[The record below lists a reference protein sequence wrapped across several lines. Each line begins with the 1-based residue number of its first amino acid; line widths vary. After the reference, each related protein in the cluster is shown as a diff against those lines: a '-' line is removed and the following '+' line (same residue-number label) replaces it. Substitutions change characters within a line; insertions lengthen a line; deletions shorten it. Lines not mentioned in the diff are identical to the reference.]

1 MMESERPR
9 TRLAQVLRQRHMT
22 LEAFRKQYA
31 ELAQA
36 GLSERQ
42 AYRWVDGGLKSLPYP
57 HAQATLERLFGEP
70 AARLFGP
77 PYGTGVVLPGRRF
90 DAATAHR
97 GYARDDW
104 QGQVIAMSAE
114 RARDFLSRAEAT
126 NVGAETLDQLAD
138 DVRRLTVAYQQE
150 PLEQLLGD
158 MGDTQDRAFELL
170 EGRQRPEQTRD
181 LYLLAGVASGLM
193 AKASHDLGA
202 PHDAMTQAR
211 AAYTCADNAGH
222 DGLRA
227 WTRGLQS
234 IIAYWSGWLD
244 DSVRYAR
251 RGFDAATRSRGTAG
265 VWLAS
270 SEARAYAAL
279 GQIDESNAAI
289 GRATEAREHVLPD
302 ELDHLGGLC
311 TFNRPKQLYYAADS
325 MAWAGREEAEHTER
339 LAIEAL
345 DAYGHAPARNRA
357 FSDEAGTRCALAIA
371 RLARGEVE
379 GAVDAM
385 TPVLELPPAQRIHG
399 IVVSVERVQRQ
410 LASIESGGRRA
421 TDLAEATQ
429 SFTAQRLALKG

>member
-1 MMESERPR
+1 
-9 TRLAQVLRQRHMT
+9 MT
-22 LEAFRKQYA
+22 LDAFRKQYA

-42 AYRWVDGGLKSLPYP
+42 AYRWLDGGLKSLPYP

-70 AARLFGP
+70 VARLFGP

-90 DAATAHR
+90 DADAAQR
-97 GYARDDW
+97 GHARDDW

-150 PLEQLLGD
+150 PLERLLGD
-158 MGDTQDRAFELL
+158 MGDTQDRAFGLL

-234 IIAYWSGWLD
+234 LIAYWSGRLD
-244 DSVRYAR
+244 DSVRYAL
-251 RGFDAATRSRGTAG
+251 RGSDAATRSQNSAG
-265 VWLAS
+265 VWLAA
-270 SEARAYAAL
+270 SEARVYAAL
-279 GQIDESNAAI
+279 GQVDESNAAI
-289 GRATEAREHVLPD
+289 ERATEAREHVRPD
-302 ELDHLGGLC
+302 ELDDLGGLC
-311 TFNRPKQLYYAADS
+311 TFKRPKQLYYAADS
-325 MAWAGREEAEHTER
+325 LAWGGREEAEHTEL

-345 DAYGHAPARNRA
+345 DAYDHAPVEDRS
-357 FSDEAGTRCALAIA
+357 FSDEAGTRCALAVS
-371 RLARGEVE
+371 RLVRGEVE
-379 GAVDAM
+379 GAVDAV

-399 IVVSVERVQRQ
+399 IIVSVGRVQGQ
-410 LASIESGGRRA
+410 LASIESGGRTA
-421 TDLAEATQ
+421 NDLAEAAF
-429 SFTAQRLALKG
+429 SFTSQPLALRR